1 MASNR
6 YLLLLPS
13 DRHAALSRAVPQDD
27 WIARRLTCVF
37 WPVKP
42 MEPGIPNTKIVT
54 MLRNMD
60 NVLHTYGLMDIV
72 FMTAECRRLVMEAA
86 VDQAD
91 WIQLWHKAVDMTH
104 DHQSIQVET
113 FNTIMGRLGYEL

>member
-1 MASNR
+1 
-6 YLLLLPS
+6 
-13 DRHAALSRAVPQDD
+13 
-27 WIARRLTCVF
+27 
-37 WPVKP
+37 
-42 MEPGIPNTKIVT
+42 MEPGVPNTKIVT

-72 FMTAECRRLVMEAA
+72 FMTAECRRHVMEAA

-113 FNTIMGRLGYEL
+113 FTTIMGRLGYEL